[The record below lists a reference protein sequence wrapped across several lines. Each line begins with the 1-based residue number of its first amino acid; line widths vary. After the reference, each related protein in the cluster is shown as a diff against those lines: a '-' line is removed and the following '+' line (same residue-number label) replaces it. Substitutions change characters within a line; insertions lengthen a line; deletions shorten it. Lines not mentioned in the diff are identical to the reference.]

1 MHLINQMMMKKYC
14 LNILFTT
21 FVFCSMLQPALASR
35 HHAFQKKAKSKQH
48 TVAKKTAV
56 HKKVIHSV
64 QTIVKPVT
72 SAQKTVISVASLL
85 DTTAPKVVVVTSV
98 FKPSLR
104 SAAKINLTAATAPAE
119 VSIIPLMYSIPA
131 ENLTFS
137 YHPVAIKPLAL
148 MVDTALH
155 WNKDRYIKVGYGN
168 YATPYAEAGV
178 ALGDGQKSAIL
189 LHGKYTSSKGNLPYQ
204 NFTKGGIDANGVFAL
219 PNQQQLTG
227 KIYFDNSTQY
237 LYGFTGSNNYTKDQL
252 QQQFNTIGGNLGLET
267 TMPNDYGI
275 AYHPEVGFSSFFDN
289 RQANE
294 MNAIIKAPISKTLG
308 KLLTFHVTGLADI
321 THLQTLNTTTINNN
335 LFYVAPALEFKVPN
349 VQIKAG
355 MQPSWDNSQFSLLP
369 DITLQANIAENRLI
383 LLAGWQGYFHKNTYQ
398 SLAAFNPFIEQPTT
412 LLNTKFTEQYAGLKG
427 NAGKHFTYL
436 AKVSFLQIDNQPLF
450 ANDTAA
456 GKSQGF
462 VVLNEPKL
470 QALKLHG
477 EITYTDQE
485 KLSLIAGIDYTQYTQ
500 QQVYDKPWGLLPLDV
515 TGTLLYK
522 LTKDF
527 SLKSDL
533 FLWDGAQY
541 RDPVSL
547 ASRKLPAAIDLNAG
561 AEFAV
566 HKNLNIWLQFNNIF
580 NNKYQ
585 RWSQYQVL
593 GFNVLGGIVYSF
605 H

>member
-1 MHLINQMMMKKYC
+1 M
-14 LNILFTT
+14 
-21 FVFCSMLQPALASR
+21 
-35 HHAFQKKAKSKQH
+35 
-48 TVAKKTAV
+48 
-56 HKKVIHSV
+56 
-64 QTIVKPVT
+64 
-72 SAQKTVISVASLL
+72 
-85 DTTAPKVVVVTSV
+85 
-98 FKPSLR
+98 
-104 SAAKINLTAATAPAE
+104 
-119 VSIIPLMYSIPA
+119 
-131 ENLTFS
+131 
-137 YHPVAIKPLAL
+137 
-148 MVDTALH
+148 
-155 WNKDRYIKVGYGN
+155 
-168 YATPYAEAGV
+168 
-178 ALGDGQKSAIL
+178 
-189 LHGKYTSSKGNLPYQ
+189 
-204 NFTKGGIDANGVFAL
+204 
-219 PNQQQLTG
+219 
-227 KIYFDNSTQY
+227 
-237 LYGFTGSNNYTKDQL
+237 
-252 QQQFNTIGGNLGLET
+252 
-267 TMPNDYGI
+267 
-275 AYHPEVGFSSFFDN
+275 
-289 RQANE
+289 
-294 MNAIIKAPISKTLG
+294 
-308 KLLTFHVTGLADI
+308 
-321 THLQTLNTTTINNN
+321 
-335 LFYVAPALEFKVPN
+335 
-349 VQIKAG
+349 
-355 MQPSWDNSQFSLLP
+355 
-369 DITLQANIAENRLI
+369 
-383 LLAGWQGYFHKNTYQ
+383 
-398 SLAAFNPFIEQPTT
+398 
-412 LLNTKFTEQYAGLKG
+412 NTKFTEQYAGLKG

-485 KLSLIAGIDYTQYTQ
+485 KLSFIAGIDYTQYTQ